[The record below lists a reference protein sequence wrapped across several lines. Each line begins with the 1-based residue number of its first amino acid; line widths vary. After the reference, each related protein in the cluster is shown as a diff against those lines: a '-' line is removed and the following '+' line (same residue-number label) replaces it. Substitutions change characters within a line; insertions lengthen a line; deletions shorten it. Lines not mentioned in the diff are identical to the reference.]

1 MSIFRSPP
9 DRRSNRSLEMME
21 DDAESGEATAGTLYF
36 RTRTPSES
44 SVASGTG
51 RFAGDSFRR
60 SKRPAV
66 SPPMEFHELDPGPA
80 PLSDEDLQRI
90 KADMASHD
98 YNFASINVVS
108 KESACRKK
116 ELEQI
121 MCAYRTAL
129 DKVIMAYIKIKAERD
144 TTQRIWQAIKTG
156 ATGIRH
162 RTDDESDNRLKD
174 AMPGEIANAI
184 REAIHEEI
192 AARSPALTDAT
203 FGGSMRSYARV
214 VKSNTALPPRRTSSD
229 SLNVPSFSS
238 SMSVRQTIVI
248 VPEKDK
254 EKDFMDASATYNAV
268 TKAIKPVEMGIKIDR
283 IIKGRNNSVR
293 IVANPATFE
302 KIRPA
307 LNSVGMKVKEMEKL
321 NPRLLVKDIPSD
333 VNKEQFVQCLA
344 KQNCS
349 ENENDNIKVVYWFP
363 VNEGRNNSAIIEV
376 TPIIR
381 RALLNQ
387 GRVYI
392 NWASC
397 RVSDHIRV
405 TQCYKCL
412 QFGHTAK
419 ACNSDNDI
427 CGHCSEAHESRSCKS
442 KKGAL
447 KCHNCA
453 LMKATDTGHSALD
466 ATRCPVLKRRLNDKI
481 RTINY

>member
-9 DRRSNRSLEMME
+9 NERLTRSPERME
-21 DDAESGEATAGTLYF
+21 EDAGGAMVGTPYY

-51 RFAGDSFRR
+51 RFVGDSFRR

-66 SPPMEFHELDPGPA
+66 SPPMEFHELDPGPV
-80 PLSDEDLQRI
+80 PLSDEDLQSI
-90 KADMASHD
+90 KAEMSSHD
-98 YNFASINVVS
+98 CNFASINSVS
-108 KESACRKK
+108 KESACKKK

-121 MCAYRTAL
+121 VRAYRTTL
-129 DKVIMAYIKIKAERD
+129 DTVIMAYIKIKAERE
-144 TTQRIWQAIKTG
+144 TTQRIWQAIKAG
-156 ATGIRH
+156 ATEMRH
-162 RTDDESDNRLKD
+162 RTDDESDNRLKNM
-174 AMPGEIANAI
+174 MPGEIANAI
-184 REAIHEEI
+184 KEAIHEEI
-192 AARSPALTDAT
+192 AARPHALTGAT

-214 VKSNTALPPRRTSSD
+214 VGSNTALPPGPTSSD
-229 SLNVPSFSS
+229 SLSVPPSSS

-248 VPEKDK
+248 VPEKDR
-254 EKDFMDASATYNAV
+254 EKDFVDASATYDAV
-268 TKAIKPVEMGIKIDR
+268 TRAIKPAEMGIKIDR

-302 KIRPA
+302 KIGPA
-307 LNSVGMKVKEMEKL
+307 LNSVGMKIKQMEKL

-333 VNKEQFVQCLA
+333 VNKEQFVQCLIR
-344 KQNCS
+344 QNC
-349 ENENDNIKVVYWFP
+349 NGNDNDKIKVIYWFP
-363 VNEGRNNSAIIEV
+363 MNVNRNNSAIIEV
-376 TPIIR
+376 TPTIR

-392 NWASC
+392 DWASC

-419 ACNSDNDI
+419 VCNSDIDI
-427 CGHCSEAHESRSCKS
+427 CGHCSGAHESRSCKS
-442 KKGAL
+442 KKGVL

-453 LMKATDTGHSALD
+453 LTKGTDTEHSALD